1 MNRIEFSGTHLTVH
15 NDDGTPSPAEV
26 AWQDVAWQDID
37 SAELDDTNSVVIHLN
52 GQDRTRVVVQ
62 VHDAAATVAAIR
74 ENVARYAVQPETI
87 TRDQL
92 DAAQRRAWLASPG
105 YLLVGVVIALVLAGY
120 VGVPRWGAIGLGA
133 LGWLIALQLRGP
145 VALVANRV
153 TTDRNKITLAVAASS
168 GPAEELVRVAMILL
182 FVSGLAD
189 AVWFGFGWATLEVLF
204 VLVSTLV
211 TPMLLARDDDKARQ
225 AREVLAAQGGLSA
238 TSPVYGI
245 VERVSATGIHLGCT
259 LLVAAQPWLAVI
271 TAIAHT
277 ATNLISMR
285 LMRRSVLT
293 TEVFIAAVGIVLL
306 AAGLVLAPGI

>member
-1 MNRIEFSGTHLTVH
+1 
-15 NDDGTPSPAEV
+15 
-26 AWQDVAWQDID
+26 
-37 SAELDDTNSVVIHLN
+37 
-52 GQDRTRVVVQ
+52 
-62 VHDAAATVAAIR
+62 
-74 ENVARYAVQPETI
+74 
-87 TRDQL
+87 
-92 DAAQRRAWLASPG
+92 
-105 YLLVGVVIALVLAGY
+105 
-120 VGVPRWGAIGLGA
+120 
-133 LGWLIALQLRGP
+133 
-145 VALVANRV
+145 
-153 TTDRNKITLAVAASS
+153 
-168 GPAEELVRVAMILL
+168 
-182 FVSGLAD
+182 LAD
-189 AVWFGFGWATLEVLF
+189 TVWFGFGWATLEVLF

-211 TPMLLARDDDKARQ
+211 TPTLLARDDDKARQ
-225 AREVLAAQGGLSA
+225 ARQVLAAQGGLSA